1 VDFLD
6 GDAEK
11 EDADG
16 DFEDGGAS
24 DVEEFAEST
33 SSAGRLGGW
42 MGGSRGGGTNP
53 KGQ

>member
-1 VDFLD
+1 MDFLD

-24 DVEEFAEST
+24 DVEEFADPPVLRD
-33 SSAGRLGGW
+33 G
-42 MGGSRGGGTNP
+42 
-53 KGQ
+53 